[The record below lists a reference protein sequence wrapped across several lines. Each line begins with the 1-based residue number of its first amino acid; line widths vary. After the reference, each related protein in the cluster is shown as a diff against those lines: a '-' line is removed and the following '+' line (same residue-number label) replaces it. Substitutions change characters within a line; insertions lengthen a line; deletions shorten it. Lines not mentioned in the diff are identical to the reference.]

1 MTIYQKLI
9 DNLPKRI
16 AKDILFEFAEP
27 NANATKRWI
36 WELLQNAKDCAFT
49 EGVDVKIQLTD
60 KYIEFSHNGMP
71 FSEEDIIGLLTKDS
85 SKTPDYSDNE
95 KFEFLEKITSD
106 GNIESDE
113 LQKFLLKTGK
123 FGTGFMTTYL
133 LSKTIHLKTVYKKD
147 DNKFAIL
154 EIDLDRDA
162 DSLPLMEKK
171 VSTSFEVF
179 DKIENLNETDFISFQ
194 PRVFFTSFKYVFN
207 DNEIAKKNAESGVQ
221 DLLKSICFTLAFVDV
236 IKSLKLNIRGE
247 EKIFKKVSPNLI
259 EGINIVVIAENE
271 EHKYI
276 VVVSSKYNAYQ
287 IAVPINVIDEITSF
301 LNFDEKLATQYISF
315 PLISDDNFRFP
326 VIVNS
331 PLFNPTEPR
340 DGLFIESDT
349 DLSNN
354 EIAIKKAKL
363 NKKIYENVIDL
374 YLSLLAYASK
384 NNWQNIH
391 FLAKTS
397 MPKIVDKVWFKDIQQ
412 KIRVKILDSEIV
424 LPAKGE
430 ISIKPIDTLFPYY
443 EEPKQF
449 EKFWNLCYSFIGN
462 KIPILTQ
469 AEVWQDIIHPTKT
482 EYKSWDTDFCF
493 DIEKLLVLI
502 QGENQNLQSTSDFF
516 NGNIAETTNNVKKVV
531 QFLEDEKLDVLTR
544 NENPYCILPNLEG
557 NYVLKDELYK
567 NKNIPS
573 ELIETVKMFGAE
585 YDYSKILIQSQFEE
599 VFKSDSEK
607 TVVKISNTVKSA
619 IEKFIKD
626 GKPDTNNK
634 FLSAILNLISYSN
647 EKSLVKQT
655 ALHKIALKF
664 YSTTEQIKRNINI
677 TTLNAEDFD
686 WSSANDWLTNHILL
700 KFSDATGMKDLNS
713 LAQLIFNR
721 NYIPNN
727 DSDVDE
733 FINSIISFVE
743 IHYKDLLI
751 KYAIIP
757 NQNNEFCFYNNN
769 LYNDVDDKENYKNQA
784 NKQNYEGQI
793 SSDLKNIL
801 VRFGQ
806 EYDYK
811 NILRHTGVSILLNE
825 QKDTEDI
832 CKKLDEVVMKFRDS
846 SDVNIKEAIRNLDNW
861 ISKKISQAD
870 ENGIEIQKTKQ
881 SFGRFFDVR
890 AGIAY
895 NTLSIVEKEQS
906 GKIIHSGYLSQLSE
920 IVQVVGK
927 HDEKSKNILMTS
939 VLENLKKED
948 DKIEEAKFYR
958 SLGKTVE
965 DIFTILTGSDAKVED
980 NGQDF
985 LLMTSLLEI
994 GIRLEIK
1001 SRSKNGNFVLMTK
1014 KQVETA
1020 VNCTE
1025 KYVLCVFP
1033 DISNSTPAN
1042 FKEKARFVLD
1052 IKEQLN
1058 DRYNETENFIAENI
1072 IENDNQNILL
1082 EFENKSYKYK
1092 INKLVW
1098 ERTDK
1103 TQVLTFTEFEE
1114 LISTKLK

>member
-1 MTIYQKLI
+1 MSIYQRLI

-16 AKDILFEFAEP
+16 AKDILAEFAEP
-27 NANATKRWI
+27 NPNATKRWI
-36 WELLQNAKDCAFT
+36 WELLQNAKDCAFAD
-49 EGVDVKIQLTD
+49 GVDVIIELTD
-60 KYIEFSHNGMP
+60 EYIEFSHNGMP
-71 FSEEDIIGLLTKDS
+71 FSEGDVIGLLTKDS

-95 KFEFLEKITSD
+95 KFIFLERITSD
-106 GNIESDE
+106 ENIENEE

-133 LSKTIHLKTVYKKD
+133 LSKTIHLKTVYKKE
-147 DNKFAIL
+147 DNKFALL

-162 DSLPLMEKK
+162 DSLPLMEQK
-171 VSTSFEVF
+171 VSNSFEIF
-179 DKIENLNETDFISFQ
+179 NKIENLNETDFISFK
-194 PRVFFTSFKYVFN
+194 PREHFTTFKYVFN
-207 DNEIAKKNAESGVQ
+207 ENEIAKKNAESGVQ
-221 DLLKSICFTLAFVDV
+221 DLLKSICYTLAFVDV

-259 EGINIVVIAENE
+259 EGVNIVDIAENE
-271 EHKYI
+271 EHKKFAI
-276 VVVSSKYNAYQ
+276 VSSKYNAYQ
-287 IAVPINVIDEITSF
+287 IAVPIIISDEITSF

-315 PLISDDNFRFP
+315 PLINDDNFKFP

-340 DGLFIESDT
+340 DGLFIESDS
-349 DLSNN
+349 DLGGN

-363 NKKIYENVIDL
+363 NKKLYENVIEL
-374 YLSLLAYASK
+374 YLSLLAYASE
-384 NNWQNIH
+384 NDWQNIH
-391 FLAKTS
+391 FLAKSS
-397 MPKIVDKVWFKDIQQ
+397 MPKIVDKDWFKGIQQ
-412 KIRVKILDSEIV
+412 KIRDKILDSEIV
-424 LPAKGE
+424 QPAKGE
-430 ISIKPIDTLFPYY
+430 KLLKPKETLFPYY
-443 EEPKQF
+443 ENDKQF

-462 KIPILTQ
+462 KIPILGQ
-469 AEVWQDIIHPTKT
+469 AEVWQNIIHPTKT

-493 DIEKLLVLI
+493 DIEMLLALI
-502 QGENQNLQSTSDFF
+502 QSENKNLQSTSDAFF
-516 NGNIAETTNNVKKVV
+516 NGDISETTDNIKKVV
-531 QFLEDEKLDVLTR
+531 QFLEDEKLDLLTR
-544 NENPYCILPNLEG
+544 IENSYCILPNLEG

-567 NKNIPS
+567 NKNIPT
-573 ELIETVKMFGAE
+573 ELIETVKMFGTD
-585 YDYSKILIQSQFEE
+585 YDYSKILVKPEFEE
-599 VFKSDSEK
+599 VFISESEK
-607 TVVKISNTVKSA
+607 SVVKISNSAKSA
-619 IEKFIKD
+619 IEKFIKE
-626 GKPDTNNK
+626 GKPDTDNK
-634 FLSAILNLISYSN
+634 FLNAILNLISYSN
-647 EKSLVKQT
+647 DKSLVKQT

-664 YSTTEQIKRNINI
+664 YPITEQVKRNKDVTKLI
-677 TTLNAEDFD
+677 AEDFD
-686 WSSANDWLTNHILL
+686 WTTANDWLINHILS
-700 KFSDATGMKDLNS
+700 KFSEVNGIKDLNS
-713 LAQLIFNR
+713 LALLIFKR

-727 DSDVDE
+727 DSDLDE

-743 IHYKDLLI
+743 TYYKDLLL
-751 KYAIIP
+751 KFAIIP
-757 NQNNEFCFYNNN
+757 NQNNEFCIYNNN
-769 LYNDVDDKENYKNQA
+769 LYNDVDNKENYNKQE
-784 NKQNYEGQI
+784 NKQNYERQI
-793 SSDLKNIL
+793 SLDLKNIL
-801 VRFGQ
+801 VKFGK
-806 EYDYK
+806 EYDFK

-832 CKKLDEVVMKFRDS
+832 CKSLDEVVIKFRDS
-846 SDVNIKEAIRNLDNW
+846 SDVNIKQAIRDLDNW
-861 ISKKISQAD
+861 ISKKISKSD
-870 ENGIEIQKTKQ
+870 ENEIQKTKQ
-881 SFGRFFDVR
+881 AFGRFFDVR
-890 AGIAY
+890 AGVAY

-920 IVQVVGK
+920 IVQVVDK
-927 HDEKSKNILMTS
+927 HDEKSKNILMAS
-939 VLENLKKED
+939 VLDNLKKED
-948 DKIEEAKFYR
+948 DKIEQAKFYR

-965 DIFTILTGSDAKVED
+965 DIFSKLTGSDVKVED

-1025 KYVLCVFP
+1025 QYVLCVFP
-1033 DISNSTPAN
+1033 DISNSTPDN

-1082 EFENKSYKYK
+1082 EFENKTYKYK

-1114 LISTKLK
+1114 LINSKLK